1 MLNKDQRDAITE
13 IVNIGVGKGSATL
26 SEMVQT
32 EIVLNVPYVNVV
44 AFKDLFIEF
53 DQIETGVI
61 HASELKLFGE
71 YEGISNIILSEESAE
86 KLASAI
92 TNEPVKSTSL
102 QEMKDGILIE
112 VGNIILNAVMG
123 SFGNILDVPLD
134 YKIPQSF
141 NGDIASFY
149 NHLDEAKYNQVLLC
163 RTNFTVEG
171 KAIEGEILIIYE
183 INSFKKLQL
192 LLNSMINS

>member
-1 MLNKDQRDAITE
+1 MLSNLNSL
-13 IVNIGVGKGSATL
+13 VN
-26 SEMVQT
+26 
-32 EIVLNVPYVNVV
+32 N
-44 AFKDLFIEF
+44 
-53 DQIETGVI
+53 
-61 HASELKLFGE
+61 
-71 YEGISNIILSEESAE
+71 EGISNIILSDDSAE

-92 TNEPVKSTSL
+92 TNEPVNSASL
-102 QEMKDGILIE
+102 KEMKEGILIE

-141 NGDIASFY
+141 NGDISSFY
-149 NHLDEAKYNQVLLC
+149 KQLDEDKYNQVLLC

-183 INSFKKLQL
+183 INSFKKLKL